1 MERPVGRCV
10 YSTSLYNKYYSL
22 REVGP
27 NSHKERAN
35 FGFYVRK
42 ESNFYELAIMQDVC
56 SDFGS
61 LEKRFIKSLNLD
73 LLFTKHENG

>member
-10 YSTSLYNKYYSL
+10 YSTRLQNKYYSL

-35 FGFYVRK
+35 FGFYVQK
-42 ESNFYELAIMQDVC
+42 ENNFYEVAIMQNVC
-56 SDFGS
+56 PDFDS
-61 LEKRFIKSLNLD
+61 LEIRFIK
-73 LLFTKHENG
+73 FVI